1 MSADA
6 RKEVVMAHVTS
17 PRRVIPRSRG
27 ALTGVLIVVLGIW
40 GGLMPYLGSAFDY
53 TYTPDDTWTWTEGR
67 FWLQLLPAIAAVVG
81 GLALLFSRSR
91 AAAMAGGWLA
101 AAAGGWF
108 VVGPLLS
115 PLWDSTFLGTPVGDK
130 TDRAVEQ
137 IGLFFGLGA
146 AIILFAAF
154 AVGRLSIIGVRDQ
167 ELAERYAERARERE
181 TAAAQRTIDEQ
192 AAAEQAAADQA
203 AAHHAAAANQ
213 GAAEAERDEAARRSP
228 I

>member
-1 MSADA
+1 
-6 RKEVVMAHVTS
+6 MAHVTS

-40 GGLMPYLGSAFDY
+40 GGLMPYLGAAFDY

-67 FWLQLLPAIAAVVG
+67 FWLQLLPAIVAVVG

-91 AAAMAGGWLA
+91 VAAMAGGWLA
-101 AAAGGWF
+101 VAAGGWF

-115 PLWDSTFLGTPVGDK
+115 PLWDETFLGTPVGDK
-130 TDRAVEQ
+130 TTRAVEQ

-154 AVGRLSIIGVRDQ
+154 AVGRLSIVGVRD
-167 ELAERYAERARERE
+167 EERAVRYAERARERE
-181 TAAAQRTIDEQ
+181 AEAAQRTIDER
-192 AAAEQAAADQA
+192 AAADQA
-203 AAHHAAAANQ
+203 AADRSAADTASTDRE
-213 GAAEAERDEAARRSP
+213 AAERAATERSQAERDEAARRTP